1 MTNSQVLVSTRSTL
15 PAPATEAAGH
25 FDVELRRAQAIAGAG
40 DMIPTAYRGK
50 PGAVILAQQ
59 WADSRGV
66 DLLTTMQ
73 TVAFVQGKPVIDATM
88 QRALAAANGFDVRV
102 IQATSERAAV
112 KVTRNGEDIGEAA
125 YSIEDAHQAGLTNKD
140 NWKKDPTAML
150 VARATTRAVRWF
162 APSVLLG
169 VFVGDE
175 VDDATDPVQVL
186 TPAAEPEP
194 EPTPEPAD
202 IVDAV
207 VVEPEPIDAAEV
219 VAEPEQSSGLDT
231 SDPDALIA
239 AIKAAGLRQADAIR
253 TAQDAASSLGED
265 GPGSV
270 QQIAKAAPEIRMAV
284 AAWIANAGGQT

>member
-25 FDVELRRAQAIAGAG
+25 FDVELRRAQAIAAAG

-50 PGAVILAQQ
+50 PGAVLLAQQ
-59 WADSRGV
+59 WADTRGL

-73 TVAFVQGKPVIDATM
+73 GVSFVQGKPIVDATM
-88 QRALAAANGFDVRV
+88 QRALASANGIDVRV
-102 IQATSERAAV
+102 VEATGERASV
-112 KVTRNGEDIGEAA
+112 KVIRDGEVIGEAA
-125 YSIEDAHQAGLTNKD
+125 YSLDDARQANLLGKD

>member
-125 YSIEDAHQAGLTNKD
+125 YSIEDARQAGLTNKD

-169 VFVGDE
+169 VLTDDE
-175 VDDATDPVQVL
+175 ADTSDVTEVL
-186 TPAAEPEP
+186 TPVAEP

-207 VVEPEPIDAAEV
+207 VVEPEPIDTAEV
-219 VAEPEQSSGLDT
+219 VAEPEQSSELDT

-284 AAWIANAGGQT
+284 AAWIANASGAS

>member
-25 FDVELRRAQAIAGAG
+25 FDVELRRAQAIAAAG

-50 PGAVILAQQ
+50 PGAVLLAQQ
-59 WADSRGV
+59 WADTRGL

-73 TVAFVQGKPVIDATM
+73 GVSFVQGKPIVDATM
-88 QRALAAANGFDVRV
+88 QRALASANGIDVRV
-102 IQATSERAAV
+102 VEATGERASV
-112 KVTRNGEDIGEAA
+112 KVIRDGEVIGEAA
-125 YSIEDAHQAGLTNKD
+125 YSLDDARQANLLGKD
-140 NWKKDPTAML
+140 NWKKDPTSML

-169 VFVGDE
+169 VFVADE
-175 VDDATDPVQVL
+175 TDDVADPVQVL
-186 TPAAEPEP
+186 APTAETDP

-207 VVEPEPIDAAEV
+207 VV
-219 VAEPEQSSGLDT
+219 EPEQSSGLDT

>member
-1 MTNSQVLVSTRSTL
+1 
-15 PAPATEAAGH
+15 
-25 FDVELRRAQAIAGAG
+25 
-40 DMIPTAYRGK
+40 
-50 PGAVILAQQ
+50 
-59 WADSRGV
+59 
-66 DLLTTMQ
+66 
-73 TVAFVQGKPVIDATM
+73 
-88 QRALAAANGFDVRV
+88 
-102 IQATSERAAV
+102 
-112 KVTRNGEDIGEAA
+112 
-125 YSIEDAHQAGLTNKD
+125 
-140 NWKKDPTAML
+140 ML

>member
-1 MTNSQVLVSTRSTL
+1 VTNSQVLVSTRSTL

-125 YSIEDAHQAGLTNKD
+125 YSIEDARQAGLTNKD

-169 VFVGDE
+169 VLTDDE
-175 VDDATDPVQVL
+175 ADTSDVTEVL
-186 TPAAEPEP
+186 TPVAEP

-207 VVEPEPIDAAEV
+207 VVEPEPIDTAEV
-219 VAEPEQSSGLDT
+219 VAEPEQSSELDT

-284 AAWIANAGGQT
+284 AAWIANASGAS

>member
-50 PGAVILAQQ
+50 PGAVIL
-59 WADSRGV
+59 ADSRGV

-125 YSIEDAHQAGLTNKD
+125 YSIEDARQAGLTNKD

-169 VFVGDE
+169 VLTDDE
-175 VDDATDPVQVL
+175 ADTSDVTEVL
-186 TPAAEPEP
+186 TPVAEP

-207 VVEPEPIDAAEV
+207 VVEPEPIDTAEV
-219 VAEPEQSSGLDT
+219 VAEPEQSSELDT

-284 AAWIANAGGQT
+284 AAWIANASGAS